1 MSARKQEL
9 LNGVLGYLTKHGLN
23 GLALRPLA
31 QALGTSPRIL
41 MFHFKS
47 KEGLLQETIREL
59 HLRLQQSL
67 STISAQRND
76 ARSPPLKRFWLWAI
90 HEDNFPRLR
99 LVYELHIL
107 AIQSPQH
114 YGRYVKESSLGWQ
127 TTAWKVMSGP
137 LRDKAMATLC
147 IAVFDG
153 LFMEFMSSGDP
164 GRLTRA
170 LNRFVSIAR
179 SSSRDPR

>member
-1 MSARKQEL
+1 MSTRKQEL
-9 LNGVLGYLTKHGLN
+9 LNGVLGYLTEHSLN

-67 STISAQRND
+67 FKISAQRND

-90 HEDNFPRLR
+90 REDNFPSLR

-107 AIQSPQH
+107 AIQSPQD
-114 YGRYVKESSLGWQ
+114 YGRYVKESSLGWE
-127 TTAWKVMSGP
+127 TAVLKVMAGP
-137 LRDKAMATLC
+137 LRDKAMATLS

-153 LFMEFMSSGDP
+153 LFMEFMSTGDAV
-164 GRLTRA
+164 RLTRA
-170 LNRFVSIAR
+170 LNRFVSIVR
-179 SSSRDPR
+179 SRGPSVR